1 MNRSENGAA
10 SDTAAIVEA
19 FLDAFDR
26 NDFERVRAQLAG
38 AFVYDGPLDHFGD
51 PDSFVRD
58 LEKYGQV
65 VRRIERRRLFVDG
78 DEACVIL
85 TFITTIP
92 AIERTR
98 MAMWLRVE
106 NARIARIEG
115 FLDPRA
121 YVHMFGEDRS
131 AAS

>member
-1 MNRSENGAA
+1 MMA
-10 SDTAAIVEA
+10 SDGSAHRETTAVVEA
-19 FLDAFDR
+19 FLDAFDD
-26 NDFERVRAQLAG
+26 NDFEGMRVQLAG
-38 AFVYDGPLDHFGD
+38 GFVYDGPLDHFSD
-51 PDSFVRD
+51 PDSFVKD

-85 TFITTIP
+85 TFVTTIQD
-92 AIERTR
+92 IERTR

-106 NARIARIEG
+106 DGKIARIEG

-121 YVHMFGEDRS
+121 YVHMFRE
-131 AAS
+131 A